1 MSLISHQLAR
11 ERILERRVEAQRAGV
26 ARRAHDLARADRRV
40 QRALARVARAQ
51 ARRAALHR

>member
-11 ERILERRVEAQRAGV
+11 EHIRERAAQAQRAGV
-26 ARRAHDLARADRRV
+26 VRRAHDLARADRRV
-40 QRALARVARAQ
+40 QRALARVDRAQ